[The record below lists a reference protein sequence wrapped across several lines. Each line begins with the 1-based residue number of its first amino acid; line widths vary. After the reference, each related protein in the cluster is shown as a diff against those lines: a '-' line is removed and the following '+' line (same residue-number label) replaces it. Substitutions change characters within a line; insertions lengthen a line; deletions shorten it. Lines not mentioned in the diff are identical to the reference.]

1 METYTSPVPLSNIF
15 GAVQIGDPDP
25 KVIELEPNK
34 GVLLRGSV
42 IVLNAPGKEKLAT
55 ATTEN
60 NAYGILLRGVDT
72 ATEFTA
78 SVGRRGSYKASQ
90 LIVSAGVNAATLT
103 AALRQAF
110 VFLEGDLVV
119 PVAAMM
125 EAETPAPAPEPAA

>member
-42 IVLNAPGKEKLAT
+42 IVLNAGGKGELVT
-55 ATTEN
+55 ATTQN

-103 AALRQAF
+103 AALRQAS
-110 VFLEGDLVV
+110 VFLQGDLVV

-125 EAETPAPAPEPAA
+125 EAEAPAPEPAA

>member
-15 GAVQIGDPDP
+15 GAAQIGYPDP

-42 IVLNAPGKEKLAT
+42 IVLNAGGKGELVT
-55 ATTEN
+55 ATTQN

-103 AALRQAF
+103 AALRQAS
-110 VFLEGDLVV
+110 VFLQGDLVV

-125 EAETPAPAPEPAA
+125 EAEAPAPEPAA